1 MNRRILILGLL
12 ILILAGTAAAQAPT
26 DEVRVR
32 SFVQPAQGLV
42 EGQLLTFVVQID
54 GAIKTGVT
62 PPRMVGLTN
71 LQVVRGPEQ
80 QFTHRWVNGRAS
92 TVTQLIYTMRPE
104 SAGTAAI
111 PPLAVVIDG
120 QTFPTEA
127 VRLEIGRAPAGSPP
141 LAAPSTPTRPAP
153 ADDPG
158 DVFLRA
164 QLSSNE
170 VWVGESLTLAVTLY
184 AGAFVNN
191 ARLTAQPSLDDFWIE
206 EIEVDGAA
214 ESNSATVNGR
224 IYRTYH
230 GARKLLVP
238 QSAGEFTID
247 PFAVQMQ
254 VRARSGDVFD
264 LFSLGRT
271 QVIERRSA
279 PLTLRVRQLPAQGR
293 PSTFGGAVGRYTLRV
308 TTDRQEAQ
316 VGDAVA
322 LRAIV
327 EGDGFLKLA
336 RPPVLEVPPD
346 VKVLDPRS
354 TESSRISGGKLLARK
369 TWEWV
374 VVPLAP
380 GEVKLPALRFDYFD
394 PRSGEYRAATAPVE
408 TLQVQRGSGTGAV
421 DVPQARGE
429 IRMQRREIAF
439 IKPLRGELR
448 ESSPRVHEQV
458 LWRAVLLAPLLWV
471 PAWIVY
477 GRYRDRLS
485 KDRGLARS
493 RRARSRARR
502 TLQSAR
508 RRLSQLDSATFHQEV
523 ARALVEYVAD
533 RFNRSAAGLT
543 YELADELLASRGVE
557 ESLRR
562 RFRTCLES
570 CDFARFVPAAG
581 ATERREEVLA
591 EATGLVDELERA
603 W

>member
-1 MNRRILILGLL
+1 
-12 ILILAGTAAAQAPT
+12 
-26 DEVRVR
+26 
-32 SFVQPAQGLV
+32 
-42 EGQLLTFVVQID
+42 
-54 GAIKTGVT
+54 
-62 PPRMVGLTN
+62 
-71 LQVVRGPEQ
+71 
-80 QFTHRWVNGRAS
+80 
-92 TVTQLIYTMRPE
+92 
-104 SAGTAAI
+104 
-111 PPLAVVIDG
+111 
-120 QTFPTEA
+120 
-127 VRLEIGRAPAGSPP
+127 
-141 LAAPSTPTRPAP
+141 
-153 ADDPG
+153 
-158 DVFLRA
+158 
-164 QLSSNE
+164 
-170 VWVGESLTLAVTLY
+170 
-184 AGAFVNN
+184 
-191 ARLTAQPSLDDFWIE
+191 
-206 EIEVDGAA
+206 
-214 ESNSATVNGR
+214 
-224 IYRTYH
+224 
-230 GARKLLVP
+230 
-238 QSAGEFTID
+238 
-247 PFAVQMQ
+247 MQ

-279 PLTLRVRQLPAQGR
+279 PLTLKVRQLPAQGR
-293 PSTFGGAVGRYTLRV
+293 PSSFSGAVGRYTLRV
-308 TTDRQEAQ
+308 TTDREEAQ

-322 LRAIV
+322 LRATV
-327 EGDGFLKLA
+327 EGEGFLKLA
-336 RPPVLEVPPD
+336 RPPALEVPPD

-354 TESSRISGGKLLARK
+354 TESSRVTGGKLVARK

-380 GEVKLPALRFDYFD
+380 GEVTLPALRFDYFD
-394 PRSGEYRAATAPVE
+394 PREGTYRSATAPVA
-408 TLQVQRGSGTGAV
+408 TLQVQRGSGTGAL
-421 DVPQARGE
+421 DAPQARGE

-439 IKPLRGELR
+439 IKPLRGELQ
-448 ESSPRVHEQV
+448 ESSPRAHEKL

-493 RRARSRARR
+493 RRARTRARR

-557 ESLRR
+557 ETLRR

-581 ATERREEVLA
+581 ATERREEILA
-591 EATGLVDELERA
+591 EASRLVDDLERA